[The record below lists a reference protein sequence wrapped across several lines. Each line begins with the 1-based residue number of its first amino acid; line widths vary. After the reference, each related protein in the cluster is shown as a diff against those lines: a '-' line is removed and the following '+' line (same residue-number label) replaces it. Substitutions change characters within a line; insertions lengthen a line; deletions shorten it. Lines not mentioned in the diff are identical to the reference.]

1 MALVP
6 RPYGLP
12 KRNHGPMDSPD
23 FPPDFA
29 PDLAR
34 PGFDRRAW
42 PMGGRLDYWSGAD
55 GWPIRRYRLGSG
67 ARGRMLVL
75 GGRGDMI
82 EKYLEVID
90 HWAARGWAVTTFD
103 WRGQG
108 GSGRLTA
115 DPMCGHIDDFADWI
129 ADLNALAADW
139 RAEGDGPT
147 AIVAHSMGG
156 HLLLR
161 ALAEGMPSPD
171 AAVTVAP
178 MLGLHSAPLP
188 RWLAVAIARLMVALG
203 RGERQAWTQKEQSER
218 QRRMRQKRLTHDP
231 DRYADELWWRDHSRD
246 IALGPPS
253 WTWVLQALESTRA
266 LAQGDAVARIATPLL
281 MLATQHDQLV
291 STPAIRR
298 VAARIAGARLH
309 VYGREAA
316 HEILRELD
324 PVRLDALGRID
335 AFLDETAP

>member
-1 MALVP
+1 MAYQTVTMT
-6 RPYGLP
+6 R
-12 KRNHGPMDSPD
+12 MDSTL
-23 FPPDFA
+23 FNA
-29 PDLAR
+29 PL
-34 PGFDRRAW
+34 FDRRAW
-42 PMGGRLDYWSGAD
+42 PMGGRLDYWTAPD
-55 GWPIRRYRLGSG
+55 DWQIRRYQLGDG

-82 EKYLEVID
+82 EKYLEVIH
-90 HWAARGWAVTTFD
+90 HWAERGWAVTTFD

-108 GSGRLTA
+108 GSGRLTD
-115 DPMCGHIDDFADWI
+115 DPMTGHIGDFADWI

-139 RAEGDGPT
+139 RAEGRGPYVM
-147 AIVAHSMGG
+147 VAHSMGG

-161 ALAEGMPSPD
+161 ALAQGMRSPD

-178 MLGLHSAPLP
+178 MLDVHSAPLP
-188 RWLAVAIARLMVALG
+188 RWFAVALARAMLCLG
-203 RGERQAWTQKEQSER
+203 RGERQAWTQKEGSER

-253 WTWVLQALESTRA
+253 WTWVSQALESTRA
-266 LAQGDAVARIATPLL
+266 LAQDDALMRLAVPLL
-281 MLATQHDQLV
+281 ILATRADQLV

-298 VAARIAGARLH
+298 VAARIPGARLH
-309 VYGREAA
+309 IYGREAA

-324 PVRLDALGRID
+324 PVRLDALARID
-335 AFLDETAP
+335 TFLDEVAA